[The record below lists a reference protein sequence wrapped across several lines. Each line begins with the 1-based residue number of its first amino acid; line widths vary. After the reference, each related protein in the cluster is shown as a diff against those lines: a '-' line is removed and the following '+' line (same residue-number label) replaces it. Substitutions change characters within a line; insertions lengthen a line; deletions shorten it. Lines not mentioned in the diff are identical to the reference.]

1 MLFKKKKKTI
11 IEAHFPP
18 KPVTYP
24 ATEAVAPR
32 G

>member
-1 MLFKKKKKTI
+1 MLFKKIII

-24 ATEAVAPR
+24 ATEAAAPR